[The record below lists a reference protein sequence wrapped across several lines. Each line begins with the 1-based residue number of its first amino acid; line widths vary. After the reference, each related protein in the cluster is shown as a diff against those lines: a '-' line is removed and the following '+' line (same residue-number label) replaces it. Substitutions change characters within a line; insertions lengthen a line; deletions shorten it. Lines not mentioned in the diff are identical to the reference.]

1 MNKWFFLLLLTAF
14 CGSLDAQQMLRGR
27 VIDAEL
33 GDPIFSANVIIE
45 GTTTGVTTDFDG
57 KFLLPVTQFPLQ
69 LQVSFIGYSMKRV
82 TVQGMDE
89 KLTIKLAPDQI
100 LIEAAEV
107 VGDRISQKQKQAPL
121 TVESMDVIAIKEA
134 PSGSFY
140 EGLGNLKGVDVTS
153 ASLGFKIIN
162 TRGFNSTSPVRSL
175 QLIDGI
181 DNQSPGLNFSLGNFL
196 GASDLDVKSVDIVAG
211 ASSAFYGIRP
221 TQVNPP

>member
-82 TVQGMDE
+82 TVQGMDD
-89 KLTIKLAPDQI
+89 KLRSSWHRIK
-100 LIEAAEV
+100 
-107 VGDRISQKQKQAPL
+107 
-121 TVESMDVIAIKEA
+121 
-134 PSGSFY
+134 F
-140 EGLGNLKGVDVTS
+140 
-153 ASLGFKIIN
+153 
-162 TRGFNSTSPVRSL
+162 
-175 QLIDGI
+175 
-181 DNQSPGLNFSLGNFL
+181 
-196 GASDLDVKSVDIVAG
+196 
-211 ASSAFYGIRP
+211 
-221 TQVNPP
+221 